1 MRFEWRNGLI
11 WVAVEII
18 YEGQRVTI
26 NDCIVDTGS
35 VSTAIDI
42 DRISF
47 NYQKPASIRR
57 LIGVGG
63 GVQEVLSQTI
73 DGFRIDGK
81 TLADIAI
88 EFGDIRNEFGINGFI
103 GTNVL
108 SKFKVSIDFQAQ
120 TLGLL

>member
-1 MRFEWRNGLI
+1 MKFEWRNGLI
-11 WVAVEII
+11 WVTVEIV
-18 YEGQRVTI
+18 YEGQHITI

-42 DRISF
+42 ERINF

-57 LIGVGG
+57 LIGIGCG
-63 GVQEVLSQTI
+63 IQEVLSQRI
-73 DGFRIDGK
+73 DGFIIDGK
-81 TLADIAI
+81 TLADIDI

-108 SKFKVSIDFQAQ
+108 SKFNVSINFEAQ
-120 TLGLL
+120 TLQLF